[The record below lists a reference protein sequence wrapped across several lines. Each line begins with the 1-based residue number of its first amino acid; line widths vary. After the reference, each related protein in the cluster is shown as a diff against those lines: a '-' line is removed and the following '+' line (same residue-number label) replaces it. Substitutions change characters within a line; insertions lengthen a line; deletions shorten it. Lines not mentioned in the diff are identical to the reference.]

1 VVGAA
6 RLVGAGV
13 LLLGVAACSP
23 QEQTTR
29 YKPFFTGIAEAEF
42 NDQPVNADLGHVDPA
57 LRNGIVAENAILEKP
72 DGSKVYLTYAPMQ
85 LFIHVQNLLDE
96 GTPEADRIILDQLT
110 DEKTKEHMRS
120 QGKDPIGFV
129 EDLHLYRKEIARTFA
144 RMPMGEH
151 TPTVV
156 VEQPGDRQWV
166 LVLTGQARDGLKFK
180 EVWIRQD
187 MGQWKLE
194 WLK

>member
-1 VVGAA
+1 MWCVG
-6 RLVGAGV
+6 
-13 LLLGVAACSP
+13 CST
-23 QEQTTR
+23 EEKTTR

-42 NDQPVNADLGHVDPA
+42 GDKPVNPDGGHLDPA
-57 LRNGIVAENAILEKP
+57 LRNGVVAENAVIEKP
-72 DGSKVYLTYAPMQ
+72 DGSKVYLTYSPMQ
-85 LFIHVQNLLDE
+85 LFIHLQNLLDE

-110 DEKTKEHMRS
+110 DEHTKEHMRT

-129 EDLHLYRKEIARTFA
+129 GDLHLYRKEIGKTFA

-156 VEQPGDRQWV
+156 VGQPGDRQWV
-166 LVLTGQARDGLKFK
+166 LTLTGQASQGVKFK